1 MNEFRN
7 EKKYTEEERERNF
20 GDGGKMAQKR
30 GREEKM
36 AGNEGREKIMAGIC
50 IVEERVAQWPKNES
64 MTSLLSGL
72 PEQNIFT

>member
-7 EKKYTEEERERNF
+7 EKKYTEREREKF
-20 GDGGKMAQKR
+20 GEGGGKMARKR

-50 IVEERVAQWPKNES
+50 IVEERVAQ
-64 MTSLLSGL
+64 
-72 PEQNIFT
+72 